1 MLVCG
6 AGAGTA
12 TAGNS
17 SDPTAT
23 ATADS
28 PDPTTYTARVSYTSF
43 GTGNGDGSQPVK
55 SSDTAFVPPVC
66 WYTAMTPEQMKAEI
80 LRRYSDAG
88 QKNAGTVY
96 NFYNDQN
103 NQMDRDH
110 YHQGQ
115 DGSWWVLT
123 YDEQRLAAGDY
134 SCPYDQGYFWR
145 KPGDPPEGRITAE
158 MLADAAYGQ
167 LMLPTKGVTLSP
179 VPDNQKVNLPTYVRY
194 KQAGTQVSVTA
205 QLTEP
210 GGQTLAAT
218 VVAQPYSLRV
228 DAGTPYAN
236 PSTCDYTLRDGSLD
250 SAGASCN
257 ITYRK
262 ASAGT
267 YPMTADMTWRVWWTP
282 TATAQRDGTRMA
294 DGLSEFPQAVTVQEI
309 QTVNR

>member
-1 MLVCG
+1 V
-6 AGAGTA
+6 
-12 TAGNS
+12 
-17 SDPTAT
+17 
-23 ATADS
+23 
-28 PDPTTYTARVSYTSF
+28 
-43 GTGNGDGSQPVK
+43 Q

-80 LRRYSDAG
+80 LRRYNEAG
-88 QKNAGTVY
+88 QRNAGTIY
-96 NFYNDQN
+96 TFYNDQN

-123 YDEQRLAAGDY
+123 YDEKRLAAGDY
-134 SCPYDQGYFWR
+134 NCPYDEGYFWR
-145 KPGDPPEGRITAE
+145 KPGDPPEGRITPK

-167 LMLPTKGVTLSP
+167 LMLPAKGVTLSP
-179 VPDNQKVNLPTYVRY
+179 VPDNQKVNLPTFVRY
-194 KQAGTQVSVTA
+194 EQAGTQVSVTA

-228 DAGTPYAN
+228 DAGTQYAD
-236 PSTCDYTLRDGSLD
+236 PSTCDYTLHNGSLD
-250 SAGASCN
+250 SASAGCN

-267 YPMTADMTWRVWWTP
+267 YPMTADMTWHVWWTP
-282 TATAQRDGTRMA
+282 TLTAQPDGTRMA
-294 DGLSEFPQAVTVQEI
+294 DGLSEFPQDVTVQEI